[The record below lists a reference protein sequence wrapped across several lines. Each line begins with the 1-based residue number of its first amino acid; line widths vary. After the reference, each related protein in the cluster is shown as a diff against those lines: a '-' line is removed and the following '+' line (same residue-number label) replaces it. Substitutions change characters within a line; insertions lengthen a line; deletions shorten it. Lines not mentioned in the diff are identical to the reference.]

1 MGSDLMPPEALPA
14 SDRKQEYMM
23 RSTELR
29 TACKGSIKARIV
41 TASAVTLAIGCLSMA
56 PALGEDYNH
65 QENQQHTT
73 NGENH
78 YNQGNRQDHKNQHEQ
93 QAQRYQHEQQ
103 AQRYQHEQQTQ
114 RYQHEQQTQH
124 YQHDQYDAQR
134 YGDYYR
140 GQDYV
145 YAPPPVVY
153 APEPSPGISLFIPL
167 QFR

>member
-23 RSTELR
+23 RNTEMR
-29 TACKGSIKARIV
+29 TARKGSTKARIV

-56 PALGEDYNH
+56 PALGADYNH
-65 QENQQHTT
+65 QENQQQTT
-73 NGENH
+73 NGQNH
-78 YNQGNRQDHKNQHEQ
+78 YNQGNRQDQKNQHG
-93 QAQRYQHEQQ
+93 QQ

-114 RYQHEQQTQH
+114 HYQHEQQTQH

-134 YGDYYR
+134 HGDYYR

-153 APEPSPGISLFIPL
+153 APEPSPGINLFIPL

>member
-14 SDRKQEYMM
+14 SARKQEYMM
-23 RSTELR
+23 RNTEMR
-29 TACKGSIKARIV
+29 TACKRSMKARIA

-56 PALGEDYNH
+56 SALGEDYNH

-73 NGENH
+73 NVENH

-103 AQRYQHEQQTQ
+103 
-114 RYQHEQQTQH
+114 TQH
-124 YQHDQYDAQR
+124 YQHNQYDAQR
-134 YGDYYR
+134 HGAYDR

-145 YAPPPVVY
+145 YAPPPIVY
-153 APEPSPGISLFIPL
+153 APEPSLGINLFIPL